1 MKNNF
6 ALITGAS
13 QGLGLALAEELAKRK
28 YNLLLVS
35 LPNENLSTTA
45 DEIENIFGVTVKYFE
60 TDMTEKSN
68 VIALSEWANVYD
80 VSVLINNAG
89 SGGSKQITEVSLG
102 YIEKIIQLNVT
113 STALL
118 TKLLLPNLIES
129 NNSYI
134 MNVSSMA
141 AFSPMGYKTVYPAS
155 KKFIDHFSMGLREE
169 LKEKNVSVTVI
180 YPGPMKTNEEV
191 TSRIESQSKFVNLG
205 VVELDE
211 IAEMSISKM
220 FKGKRRVIPGRLN
233 RISKFIL
240 DVLPLNTKIKML
252 SNAMKKEIQA

>member
-68 VIALSEWANVYD
+68 VIALSEWANAYD

>member
-13 QGLGLALAEELAKRK
+13 QGLGLALAEELAKQK
-28 YNLLLVS
+28 FNLLLAA
-35 LPNENLSTTA
+35 LPNENLSDTSKRIA
-45 DEIENIFGVTVKYFE
+45 NDFNVTVDYFE
-60 TDMTEKSN
+60 ADMTEKSN
-68 VIALSEWANVYD
+68 VIALGEWANNYN
-80 VSVLINNAG
+80 VSILINNAG
-89 SGGSKQITEVSLG
+89 SGGSKRITEVSLE

-113 STALL
+113 STSML

-129 NNSYI
+129 KEGYI
-134 MNVSSMA
+134 MNISSMA

-169 LKEKNVSVTVI
+169 LKDKNVSVTVV
-180 YPGPMKTNEEV
+180 YPGPMKTNDEV

-211 IAEMSISKM
+211 IARMSISRM
-220 FKGKRRVIPGRLN
+220 FKGKRRVVPGRLN
-233 RISKFIL
+233 RVSKFIL
-240 DVLPLNTKIKML
+240 SVLPSNTKIKML
-252 SNAMKKEIQA
+252 SNAMRKEIQA